1 MVDVDCR
8 LSTSMIDE
16 DIDALSADKSNSHT
30 LLSWI
35 TSGALCAMCVQVG
48 VTISVIL
55 LGEVK
60 PHEQQWGE
68 VEDEVEATDV
78 SMGVEEEFPL
88 RIAEATIG

>member
-1 MVDVDCR
+1 
-8 LSTSMIDE
+8 
-16 DIDALSADKSNSHT
+16 
-30 LLSWI
+30 
-35 TSGALCAMCVQVG
+35 
-48 VTISVIL
+48 

-88 RIAEATIG
+88 RIAEATSG